1 LKKTPEQRL
10 GMATCPAGD
19 IYSQPFFASV
29 EWKKVAKCQI
39 KPPFVPELVILDSY
53 LYINYLLKFVL
64 ILSRV
69 HPLMSVIL
77 ICISLKKSQL

>member
-10 GMATCPAGD
+10 GMPTCPAGD

-53 LYINYLLKFVL
+53 L
-64 ILSRV
+64 
-69 HPLMSVIL
+69 H
-77 ICISLKKSQL
+77 